1 MTGSEAPPSFRL
13 AYVPGVTPDKWVRIW
28 NERLPDVPLALTQVT
43 AAEADGVLLG
53 RDADAGLVRLPVDR
67 TALSAIPLY
76 TETTVVLIPRDHL
89 VTAADEVTVGDLADE
104 IVLHPL
110 DDVLDWERL
119 PGRPALERPA
129 TTADAVELVA
139 AGIGVLLV
147 PLSLARLHHRKDL
160 TYRTVTDAPESS
172 VALSWPEDAHTDH
185 VEDFIGI
192 VRGRTVNS
200 TRGRQPEPARSK
212 GGKQTSAKQ
221 TSAKQTSGK
230 QTGGA
235 RRGTGG
241 SHRGASGGKG
251 KGRAADRAAGRAGAD
266 PTDPDSRPRRALGD
280 LDVHE
285 REYRVTQRGGGEGRS
300 GTGDHTVPL
309 HTVQPGLEGA
319 PGDPEEAGVLP
330 HAGAR
335 LLQQQPQDAGVQL
348 VDGHGGCGPLSSAIG
363 PPMAAGIRR
372 SLYQWL
378 TLPAAC

>member
-28 NERLPDVPLALTQVT
+28 NERLPDVPLVLTQVP
-43 AAEADGVLLG
+43 AAEAAGVLLG
-53 RDADAGLVRLPVDR
+53 GDADAGLVRLPVDR

-76 TETTVVLIPRDHL
+76 TETTVVLVPKDHL
-89 VTAADEVTVGDLADE
+89 VTAADEVSVGDIAEE

-172 VALSWPEDAHTDH
+172 VALSWPEDAHTDR

-212 GGKQTSAKQ
+212 GGRAEGAPSARGKPAAGKAGGR
-221 TSAKQTSGK
+221 TGGAAGGKTGRK
-230 QTGGA
+230 QTGSA

-251 KGRAADRAAGRAGAD
+251 KGGGRGG
-266 PTDPDSRPRRALGD
+266 RPR
-280 LDVHE
+280 
-285 REYRVTQRGGGEGRS
+285 QR
-300 GTGDHTVPL
+300 
-309 HTVQPGLEGA
+309 
-319 PGDPEEAGVLP
+319 
-330 HAGAR
+330 
-335 LLQQQPQDAGVQL
+335 
-348 VDGHGGCGPLSSAIG
+348 
-363 PPMAAGIRR
+363 
-372 SLYQWL
+372 
-378 TLPAAC
+378 